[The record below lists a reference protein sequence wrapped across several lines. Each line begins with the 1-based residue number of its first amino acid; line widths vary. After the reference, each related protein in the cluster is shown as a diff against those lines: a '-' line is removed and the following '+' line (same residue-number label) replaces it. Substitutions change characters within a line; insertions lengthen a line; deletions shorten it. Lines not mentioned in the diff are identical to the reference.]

1 MDADWRVSKPIR
13 EIVTNRSFESRFE
26 DVRQILSCRE
36 TLLSV
41 LGSNDALLE
50 SLHTRAGTL
59 RSMEVEALLSTSTI
73 CRKHA
78 ALQESLTC
86 VTYLN
91 DIVQD
96 CKAFGLDIE
105 ASAKYE
111 EANVLWDYGEQ
122 EKSIRIRQDLVDYG
136 NFDSQDRQISLP
148 VLMAKLVS

>member
-1 MDADWRVSKPIR
+1 M
-13 EIVTNRSFESRFE
+13 
-26 DVRQILSCRE
+26 SCRE

-41 LGSNDALLE
+41 LGSNDPLLE

-73 CRKHA
+73 CRRHA
-78 ALQESLTC
+78 ALQESLTS
-86 VTYLN
+86 VTYLR
-91 DIVQD
+91 DIVQE
-96 CKAFGLDIE
+96 CKSFGLDIE

-148 VLMAKLVS
+148 VLMAKLVSLRR